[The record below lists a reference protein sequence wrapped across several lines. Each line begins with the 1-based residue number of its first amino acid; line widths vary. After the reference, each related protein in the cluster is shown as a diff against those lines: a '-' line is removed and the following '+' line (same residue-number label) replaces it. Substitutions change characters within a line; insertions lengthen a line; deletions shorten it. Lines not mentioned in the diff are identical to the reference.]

1 MPEIVVLGDEA
12 CSECELVISAKVR
25 CSKTAVH
32 TPIVNFQNSGPFS
45 DKR

>member
-1 MPEIVVLGDEA
+1 MAEIVVLGDEA
-12 CSECELVISAKVR
+12 YSECELVISIKVG

-32 TPIVNFQNSGPFS
+32 TPIVNFKNSGPFS